1 MRQRSAPSSVL
12 PRLPNPKKLKLGV
25 LVVLAVAYGVLFVTL
40 SRHPK
45 APPKP
50 RYTAIPV
57 AVVKTAPQIGAAP
70 PAPAVQ
76 LQPVPTV
83 EVPQPRLTIR

>member
-1 MRQRSAPSSVL
+1 M
-12 PRLPNPKKLKLGV
+12 
-25 LVVLAVAYGVLFVTL
+25 LVVLAVAYGVLFATL

-70 PAPAVQ
+70 PAPSVQ